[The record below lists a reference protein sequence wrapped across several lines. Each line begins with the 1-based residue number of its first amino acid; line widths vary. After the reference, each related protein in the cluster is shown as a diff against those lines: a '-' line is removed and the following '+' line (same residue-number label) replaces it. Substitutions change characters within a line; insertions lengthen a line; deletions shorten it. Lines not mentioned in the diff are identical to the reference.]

1 MRGSVTRIVCVEEEK
16 KKVSALI
23 GESAMIQRRE
33 SQMGETKFCL
43 LALDGGSCSKW
54 VVGEQQGNRGK
65 RERESQGRIDIE
77 RQKKKKKETNK
88 TQIERQEE
96 AIKKEK
102 SQDDQCV
109 KGCNYIAGNMLNTVQ
124 QGWSILE
131 LIVYFHSRIETLSYF
146 LHTQTHTH
154 MFPYTAYYPL
164 YTQCHSVEMY
174 WHKGVPT
181 VYQIDKPHYTTLYCI
196 RSIPPP
202 EPFFSPWWLDL
213 HFGTFWLF
221 WIISAF

>member
-77 RQKKKKKETNK
+77 RQKKKKETNK

-146 LHTQTHTH
+146 LHTHKHTHTNRHTNTHTH
-154 MFPYTAYYPL
+154 VSIHRLLSTIYT
-164 YTQCHSVEMY
+164 
-174 WHKGVPT
+174 VPFRRN
-181 VYQIDKPHYTTLYCI
+181 VL
-196 RSIPPP
+196 
-202 EPFFSPWWLDL
+202 
-213 HFGTFWLF
+213 
-221 WIISAF
+221 A

>member
-1 MRGSVTRIVCVEEEK
+1 MVDPVVSELLENNKGTEE
-16 KKVSALI
+16 
-23 GESAMIQRRE
+23 
-33 SQMGETKFCL
+33 
-43 LALDGGSCSKW
+43 
-54 VVGEQQGNRGK
+54 

-102 SQDDQCV
+102 SQGDQCV

-146 LHTQTHTH
+146 LHTHKHTHTNRHTNTHTH
-154 MFPYTAYYPL
+154 VSIHRLLSTIYT
-164 YTQCHSVEMY
+164 
-174 WHKGVPT
+174 VPFRRN
-181 VYQIDKPHYTTLYCI
+181 VL
-196 RSIPPP
+196 
-202 EPFFSPWWLDL
+202 
-213 HFGTFWLF
+213 
-221 WIISAF
+221 A